1 MFYEYHQGLK
11 RIEIDTW
18 DGSTLLFGIVT
29 SQEMNQLHERLH
41 FDIATMQEYE
51 HESKRMHHK
60 MDSYYGYNFGL
71 LQHITKGSHG
81 FSKIRV
87 GVYVNAQVILVIC
100 DDEMFCQTIF
110 QAVYKI
116 NQKTFCKEHVLSAL
130 LHCIIVEHTDMI
142 EQMETRLATMDE
154 QVLENHMKD
163 FNTQI
168 RSFRNEILFLTHY
181 YEQFMDVCEELL
193 QDENGFFQTE
203 ELHHLRIM
211 SDRIQR
217 LDSNVRLLK
226 DYMVQVQNSYQAQVD
241 MNLNHIMYFFTV
253 ITTIFLPLTL
263 IVGWYGMNFKN
274 MPELNWRFGYP
285 LVILLSIITVVLC
298 ILFFK
303 KNKLLK

>member
-1 MFYEYHQGLK
+1 
-11 RIEIDTW
+11 
-18 DGSTLLFGIVT
+18 
-29 SQEMNQLHERLH
+29 
-41 FDIATMQEYE
+41 
-51 HESKRMHHK
+51 
-60 MDSYYGYNFGL
+60 
-71 LQHITKGSHG
+71 
-81 FSKIRV
+81 
-87 GVYVNAQVILVIC
+87 
-100 DDEMFCQTIF
+100 
-110 QAVYKI
+110 
-116 NQKTFCKEHVLSAL
+116 
-130 LHCIIVEHTDMI
+130 
-142 EQMETRLATMDE
+142 
-154 QVLENHMKD
+154 
-163 FNTQI
+163 
-168 RSFRNEILFLTHY
+168 
-181 YEQFMDVCEELL
+181 
-193 QDENGFFQTE
+193 
-203 ELHHLRIM
+203 M